1 MNCFL
6 AVDCESLSMLMN
18 GSEYG
23 EQTTY
28 PNAFKFECD
37 KGFTL
42 LGSTVRKCQTN
53 GTWSGVEPFCQGTV
67 IVH

>member
-1 MNCFL
+1 
-6 AVDCESLSMLMN
+6 MLMN

-42 LGSTVRKCQTN
+42 LGSIVRKCQTN